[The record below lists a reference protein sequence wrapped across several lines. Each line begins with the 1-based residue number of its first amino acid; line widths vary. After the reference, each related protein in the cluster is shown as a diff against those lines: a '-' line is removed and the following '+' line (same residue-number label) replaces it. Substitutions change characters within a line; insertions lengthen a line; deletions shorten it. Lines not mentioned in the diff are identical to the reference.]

1 MAVNNNSILIDTSYH
16 ANLRKKQ
23 QEQQQG
29 ITPINLPS
37 ENMQG
42 QINTS
47 YQANAGVQYGG
58 HDASWWNEQYSSQ
71 GDDNSK
77 AMIAKAADY
86 YGYKIPNSLN
96 ASPMQGNNAAPTS
109 YAANIPTMQRGAV
122 QPQNEQGALT
132 QAAAMT
138 YDDASYAANMAAAR
152 QATPQAQN
160 EETTPAPPVAG
171 NSSGAMS
178 YEEWLKQQANNYKDN
193 FDKQNQFIED
203 QKQAA
208 IKQAEEERQRSI
220 IDARSSY
227 EQNKASYG
235 ANAEA
240 LASMGLTGSGY
251 SDYIDSQAYAA
262 QRAENQAANVQA
274 IQSKQNAENYAND
287 AKMNAELSY
296 QENMAK
302 NDAALAEY
310 NEQKKAVY
318 NELLNNAM
326 TGAYDAEQLK
336 QLASNYG
343 LDEAQTNQLVDAY
356 YKANADEIKQGISS
370 GDSASIEAN
379 IGKADRYYA
388 NGKIT
393 QAQYQ
398 GINNDYLS
406 QAIKGV
412 ATGSDYKTMQESIE
426 KYKNEGKIT
435 QAQYDKLVAKLKAD
449 TQKSFAS
456 TVSSGLNAHSST
468 VTLNTPD
475 GKVTITYGVN
485 SKSMKP
491 KSGNA
496 VFSSEIYKN
505 AGSGQVFIVN
515 GKPYVKLK
523 NGDLGWVND
532 YLGSGAC
539 EKLYN
544 TYKGTAYDIS

>member
-379 IGKADRYYA
+379 IDNADRYYA
-388 NGKIT
+388 
-393 QAQYQ
+393 
-398 GINNDYLS
+398 D
-406 QAIKGV
+406 
-412 ATGSDYKTMQESIE
+412 
-426 KYKNEGKIT
+426 GKIT

-449 TQKSFAS
+449 TQKSFVS
-456 TVSSGLNAHSST
+456 TVSSGINAHSST

-532 YLGSGAC
+532 YAGSGAY